1 MNNLVVQNQATKI
14 TFYNKFTTRNPK
26 NYLLSGLYPNLRA
39 SVIFFFISST
49 ESVDFY
55 QIGILLGFFSKSI
68 QVAVPVLS
76 YEGIA
81 TNLFQQ
87 KILFSYLS
95 YQSVPPFHSNIEPL
109 CTPVIRH

>member
-14 TFYNKFTTRNPK
+14 TFLNKFTTRNPK
-26 NYLLSGLYPNLRA
+26 SYLLSGLYPNLRA

-55 QIGILLGFFSKSI
+55 QIEILFFFSKS
-68 QVAVPVLS
+68 VEVSVPVLS

-87 KILFSYLS
+87 
-95 YQSVPPFHSNIEPL
+95 
-109 CTPVIRH
+109 